1 MTVEDLNTAPSVESE
16 VNEAAQVSAP
26 QAPEISEDDA
36 MGEAYEAAMKGDS
49 PEKERGEDGKFK
61 SAKGDEKASLEGEG
75 NEAAEEGS
83 TASTAAPAHLPQAIK
98 ASWEQIPVEAREAIA
113 KHQGEMDRK
122 FAEVGRQMQAAKPIM
137 DKLTQAQQTVPIM
150 QGMTPQQLADGAL
163 QLAAVQV
170 QLDRGTPQQ
179 RTETLMQIANHYGV
193 LPQIA
198 AMVSGQQ
205 PDQQVTSLHQE
216 IAQLRQ
222 LLGQQQVQNS
232 PDMIE
237 GKFAEMMRVRDA
249 EQAVEGFAKSMPLF
263 ADVEAT
269 LPRFVEMA
277 RDRMPEADM
286 MAVLEAAYDMAVHAD
301 PEARKKLLDLEA
313 NAATT
318 SNGDTERRDAAKRAA
333 SINVKGHTS
342 GKTRQASED
351 ELMSAAWE
359 RAMAS

>member
-1 MTVEDLNTAPSVESE
+1 MTVEDINTAPFVESE

-26 QAPEISEDDA
+26 QDPVISEDDEMSA
-36 MGEAYEAAMKGDS
+36 AYDAVMKDDAEAR
-49 PEKERGEDGKFK
+49 ERGKDGKFK
-61 SAKGDEKASLEGEG
+61 GAKGAERASLEGEG
-75 NEAAEEGS
+75 KEAGVEGS
-83 TASTAAPAHLPQAIK
+83 TASTSAPAHLPQAIK

-122 FAEVGRQMQAAKPIM
+122 FAEAGRQMQSARPIL
-137 DKLTQAQQTVPIM
+137 DKLSQAAQTIPIM
-150 QGMTPQQLADGAL
+150 QGMSPQQLADGAL
-163 QLAAVQV
+163 QLAAVQA
-170 QLDRGTPQQ
+170 QLDRGSPDQ
-179 RTETLMQIANHYGV
+179 RVQTLMQIANHYGV

-222 LLGQQQVQNS
+222 LLGQQQVHNS
-232 PDMIE
+232 PEMIE

-263 ADVEAT
+263 ADVEAS

-277 RDRMPEADM
+277 RERLPNADM
-286 MAVLEAAYDMAVHAD
+286 MTVLETAYDMAVHAD
-301 PEARKKLLDLEA
+301 PEARKKAADLEA
-313 NAATT
+313 QATT
-318 SNGDTERRDAAKRAA
+318 SGGDTDRRAAAKRAA
-333 SINVKGHTS
+333 SINVKSHTS
-342 GKTRQASED
+342 GKGRQSSEE
-351 ELMSAAWE
+351 ELMGAAYE